1 MIKVLIDTG
10 VFVSVLNKEKGY
22 ESSFDL
28 LEEIRSKKKIEGFIS
43 VMTIAEIISIYR
55 RLGEEDTIVAKASI
69 ESLVGEDRIVPIT
82 KYLAEIAGRI
92 KAEYRVSLGDAFI
105 IATAVSIGC
114 EYLIS
119 LDPEIKQVDGK
130 LIRVEEPRRLKK

>member
-1 MIKVLIDTG
+1 MKVLTDTG

-28 LEEIRSKKKIEGFIS
+28 LEKVRHKKIEGFIS

-55 RLGEEDTIVAKASI
+55 RLGEEETIMAKASI
-69 ESLVGEDRIVPIT
+69 ESLIGEDRIVPIT
-82 KYLAEIAGRI
+82 KQLAEAAGGV

-105 IATAVSIGC
+105 IATAASIGC

-119 LDPEIKQVDGK
+119 LDPEIKRVDGK
-130 LIRVEEPRRLKK
+130 LIKVKEPKQL